1 MKKWKQVPMNA
12 PSLFC
17 NHSIKETEKMKHFSQ
32 FVFFVCIKTLSKNI
46 VSIKVHNC
54 ICVFAFVFVRSGN
67 PLSRAYLSSSN
78 ASLGISAKTLSN
90 SVFCICQFPP
100 WKSGNEKWSNPVK
113 ICSPCQWSEFH
124 CLLILFHLLSSLK
137 PISRI
142 LKANVET
149 NINDYMTDV

>member
-1 MKKWKQVPMNA
+1 MHRLYSANIPFKKLKHEAFQ
-12 PSLFC
+12 
-17 NHSIKETEKMKHFSQ
+17 SICVLCMHQ
-32 FVFFVCIKTLSKNI
+32 NI
-46 VSIKVHNC
+46 VSIKVHIC

-90 SVFCICQFPP
+90 SVFCKRICIRQFPP

-137 PISRI
+137 PISHI

-149 NINDYMTDV
+149 HIINYMTDV